1 MNFPENLKYTKDH
14 EWMLIDG
21 EIGTIGITDYAQG
34 ELGDVVFMVLP
45 SVGKNF
51 AAGESFGTVEAV
63 KAVSELYS
71 PVSGSVV
78 EINNNL
84 EAEPELVN
92 KEPYEAGW
100 IIKIKIANKT
110 ELDNLLDAVNYRK
123 LIGK

>member
-14 EWMLIDG
+14 EWILID
-21 EIGTIGITDYAQG
+21 EETGTIGITDYAQG

-45 SVGKNF
+45 SVGKEVKT
-51 AAGESFGTVEAV
+51 GESFGTVEAV

-71 PVSGSVV
+71 PVSGTIIEV
-78 EINNNL
+78 NTNL
-84 EAEPELVN
+84 ETQPELVN
-92 KEPYEAGW
+92 KEPYDGGW
-100 IIKIKIANKT
+100 IIKIRISNKA

>member
-21 EIGTIGITDYAQG
+21 ETGTIGITDYAQG

-45 SVGKNF
+45 SVGKNVK
-51 AAGESFGTVEAV
+51 AGESFGTVEAV

-71 PVSGSVV
+71 PVTGNVV
-78 EINNNL
+78 EINTNL
-84 EAEPELVN
+84 ETEPELVN
-92 KEPYEAGW
+92 KEPYDGGW
-100 IIKIKIANKT
+100 IIKIKIENKT
-110 ELDNLLDAVNYRK
+110 ELANLLDAVNYRK